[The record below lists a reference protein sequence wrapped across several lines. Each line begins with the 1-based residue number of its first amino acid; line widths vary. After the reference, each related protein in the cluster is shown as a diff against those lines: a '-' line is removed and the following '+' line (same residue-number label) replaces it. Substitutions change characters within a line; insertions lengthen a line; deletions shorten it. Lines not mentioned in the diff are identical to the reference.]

1 MNIFLKSTATFESK
15 SRAEMS
21 LDIIM
26 LHGLS
31 IYFGIFGESIT
42 SFLLTMDITFIY
54 TGKE

>member
-21 LDIIM
+21 LDIIK